1 MRRFASAPFA
11 QALHPLSE
19 GGDNLKNAHLRRLAT
34 GASQSHGQRK
44 KSFILLVKS
53 AGRLRAKRVSDAQP
67 DVGPRLLKDDVELR
81 RIMLQPEA
89 KDVEFR

>member
-1 MRRFASAPFA
+1 VLSLQQRF
-11 QALHPLSE
+11 ALHPLSE

-53 AGRLRAKRVSDAQP
+53 AGGCAPS
-67 DVGPRLLKDDVELR
+67 
-81 RIMLQPEA
+81 
-89 KDVEFR
+89 EFRTRSPMSDPGS